1 VSGFISHVVSYLNS
15 SLSGAAGYWLLAL
28 IKVIALL
35 FIVLTVNAYLTWFE
49 RKVVAFMQT
58 RVGPHRVG
66 PHGLLQPAADGL
78 KFLFKEDA
86 MPAGVDKFVYL
97 LAPFLAL
104 TLSLASLAVIPF
116 GPKPLPFPFFGGHQ
130 INLWITNPDIGLLI
144 LFAVTALGVYGVAL
158 AGWASNSK
166 YPLLGGL
173 RSSAQMVSYELA
185 LTMSVVGVV
194 LMANTF
200 SLTQIIDAQGG
211 RTLWGIL
218 PAWNIW
224 SFHGGFPQIV
234 GFLCF
239 FIAAIAET
247 NRVPFDL
254 PEAESELVAG
264 FHTEYSSFKFAMFF
278 IAEYTSMITVSALC
292 TILFF
297 GGWNSLFPSTPFW
310 QFTHYLPSLIL
321 LPFGLWVI
329 YDGLRYETIWG
340 RLVLPVIGSAIAGIG
355 ALLLGGL
362 VFAPLHEV
370 NEFIQAPFWLL
381 TKIFFFLFFYVWAR
395 GTLPRFRY
403 DQLMNIGWKLLL
415 PVSIV
420 NVIVTAG
427 FVLLRSKP

>member
-1 VSGFISHVVSYLNS
+1 MSGLISNLNS
-15 SLSGAAGYWLLAL
+15 ALSGAAGYWLLTL
-28 IKVIALL
+28 LKIVLLL
-35 FIVLTVNAYLTWFE
+35 FGVLTVNAYLTWFE

-78 KFLFKEDA
+78 KFLFKEDV
-86 MPAGVDKFVYL
+86 MPGGVDKFVYL

-130 INLWITNPDIGLLI
+130 IDLWITNPDIGLLI
-144 LFAVTALGVYGVAL
+144 LFAVTALGVYGIAL

-200 SLTQIIDAQGG
+200 NLSRIIDAQSG
-211 RTLWGIL
+211 RTFWGIL
-218 PAWNIW
+218 PAWNII
-224 SFHGGFPQIV
+224 SFHGGFPQLV
-234 GFLCF
+234 GFFCF
-239 FIAAIAET
+239 FTAAIAET

-292 TILFF
+292 AILFF
-297 GGWNSLFPSTPFW
+297 GGWNSPFPASDFW
-310 QFTHYLPSLIL
+310 KFTHYLPSVILI
-321 LPFGLWVI
+321 PFGLWVI
-329 YDGLRYETIWG
+329 YDGIKYETIWG
-340 RLVLPVIGSAIAGIG
+340 RLVLPVIGSVITLIG
-355 ALLLGGL
+355 AVLLA
-362 VFAPLHEV
+362 FPAI
-370 NEFIQAPFWLL
+370 NEFVQAPFWLL
-381 TKIFFFLFFYVWAR
+381 AKIFFFLFFYVWTR

-415 PVSIV
+415 PVSIA

-427 FVLLRSKP
+427 FVLWRAGK

>member
-1 VSGFISHVVSYLNS
+1 VSGLIAKLDSA
-15 SLSGAAGYWLLAL
+15 LSGASGFWVLTLLKIIL
-28 IKVIALL
+28 LL
-35 FIVLTVNAYLTWFE
+35 FLVLTVNAYLTWFE

-86 MPAGVDKFVYL
+86 MPGGVDKFVYL

-116 GPKPLPFPFFGGHQ
+116 GPKPLPFHFFGGHQ
-130 INLWITNPDIGLLI
+130 IDLWITNPDIGLLI

-200 SLTQIIDAQGG
+200 SLSRIIEAQSG
-211 RTLWGIL
+211 RTFWGIL
-218 PAWNIW
+218 PAWNII
-224 SFHGGFPQIV
+224 SFHGGFPQLV
-234 GFLCF
+234 GFFCF
-239 FIAAIAET
+239 FTAAIAET

-297 GGWNSLFPSTPFW
+297 GGWNSPFPATDFW
-310 QFTHYLPSLIL
+310 GFTHYLPSLIL
-321 LPFGLWVI
+321 VPFGLWVI
-329 YDGLRYETIWG
+329 YDGIKYETMFG
-340 RLVLPVIGSAIAGIG
+340 RIILPGLGTVIAAIG
-355 ALLLGGL
+355 AALI
-362 VFAPLHEV
+362 VFPSA
-370 NEFIQAPFWLL
+370 NEFIQSPFWLL
-381 TKIFFFLFFYVWAR
+381 AKIFFFLFFYVWAR

-403 DQLMNIGWKLLL
+403 DQLMNVGWKLLL

-420 NVIVTAG
+420 NVIITAA
-427 FVLLRSKP
+427 FVLYRSGQ

>member
-1 VSGFISHVVSYLNS
+1 MNAVTAFLTEHGFWVLT
-15 SLSGAAGYWLLAL
+15 L
-28 IKVIALL
+28 IKIVLLL

-49 RKVVAFMQT
+49 RKVVALMQS

-104 TLSLASLAVIPF
+104 TLSLASLSVIPF
-116 GPKPLPFPFFGGHQ
+116 GPNPLPFKFFGHQ
-130 INLWITNPDIGLLI
+130 IDLWITNPDIGLLV
-144 LFAVTALGVYGVAL
+144 LFAITALGVYGVAL

-185 LTMSVVGVV
+185 MTMSVVGVL
-194 LMANTF
+194 LMANSF
-200 SLTQIIDAQGG
+200 SLTQIIEAQSG
-211 RTLWGIL
+211 RTLWGLL
-218 PAWNIW
+218 PAWNIV

-292 TILFF
+292 SILFF
-297 GGWNSLFPSTPFW
+297 GGWNSPFPATW
-310 QFTHYLPSLIL
+310 TITHYLPSAILI
-321 LPFGLWVI
+321 PFGLWVI
-329 YDGLRYETIWG
+329 YDGIKYETIFG
-340 RLVLPVIGSAIAGIG
+340 RIILPGVGTAIAAVG
-355 ALLLGGL
+355 AAL
-362 VFAPLHEV
+362 VVFPAA
-370 NEFIQAPFWLL
+370 NEYIQGPFWLL
-381 TKIFFFLFFYVWAR
+381 SKIFFFLFFYVWAR

-415 PVSIV
+415 PVSIA

-427 FVLLRSKP
+427 FVLFRSNR

>member
-1 VSGFISHVVSYLNS
+1 VTALISHLDNA
-15 SLSGAAGYWLLAL
+15 LSGAPGYWVLTLLKIVL
-28 IKVIALL
+28 LL
-35 FIVLTVNAYLTWFE
+35 FMVLTVNAYLTWFE

-86 MPAGVDKFVYL
+86 MPGGVDKFVYL

-104 TLSLASLAVIPF
+104 TLSLASFAVIPF
-116 GPKPLPFPFFGGHQ
+116 GPKPLPFHFFGGHQ

-144 LFAVTALGVYGVAL
+144 LFAITALGVYGVAL

-173 RSSAQMVSYELA
+173 RSSAQMISYELA

-194 LMANTF
+194 LMANSF
-200 SLTQIIDAQGG
+200 SLTDIINQQDSSKYGFLG
-211 RTLWGIL
+211 
-218 PAWNIW
+218 WNIIGW
-224 SFHGGFPQIV
+224 HSFPQIV
-234 GFLCF
+234 GFFCF
-239 FIAAIAET
+239 LTAAIAET

-297 GGWNSLFPSTPFW
+297 GGWHSPFPDWPALH
-310 QFTHYLPSLIL
+310 FTHYLPSAIL

-329 YDGLRYETIWG
+329 YDGLKYETIWG
-340 RLVLPVIGSAIAGIG
+340 RLVLPVLGGGIALIG
-355 ALLLGGL
+355 ALLLAGVWL
-362 VFAPLHEV
+362 APLYQA

-381 TKIFFFLFFYVWAR
+381 SKIFFFLFFYVWAR

-420 NVIVTAG
+420 NVVVTAAA
-427 FVLLRSKP
+427 VLLRHRT